1 MPKLFIE
8 GEPVP
13 RKNKYNAKK
22 TVIDGIKFDSLK
34 EGDRYMELV
43 MLERGG
49 IIRDLELQPRYDVVV
64 NGCKICYY
72 KADFRYLD
80 NEKGQQI
87 VEDVKAM
94 PKTARAIKKF
104 KQTDAW
110 RRYRLKK
117 KLVEALYPIKIV
129 EV

>member
-1 MPKLFIE
+1 MK
-8 GEPVP
+8 
-13 RKNKYNAKK
+13 KNKYNARK
-22 TVIDGIKFDSLK
+22 TVINGITFDSIKESVRYQELK
-34 EGDRYMELV
+34 L
-43 MLERGG
+43 LERGG
-49 IIRDLELQPRYDVVV
+49 VIKDLELQPRYDVVV
-64 NGCKICYY
+64 NGHKICYY
-72 KADFRYLD
+72 KADFRYWD
-80 NEKGQQI
+80 NEKGEQV

-94 PKTARAIKKF
+94 PKSDKALKKF